1 MQLAN
6 NPEVKVAIQV
16 NWWDD
21 VTGVRD
27 EVLSEFKLDNFLLQ
41 QQGHAVRVQGL
52 DWAFVVEE
60 PRDLREQGGEQA
72 ILREGGDWGGVVVSK
87 EAHEIRDDMFV
98 SWEIEATESERAIIE
113 QQVKQATEH
122 RRAHDGETGEFIS
135 IIAKPTAE
143 DDDAELINAK
153 DLESRKTQVRIHDE
167 RVCVDQ

>member
-16 NWWDD
+16 NWRHD
-21 VTGVRD
+21 VAGVRD

-52 DWAFVVEE
+52 DWAFMVKE

-87 EAHEIRDDMFV
+87 EAHEIRDDMLV
-98 SWEIEATESERAIIE
+98 SWEIKAAETERAIIE
-113 QQVKQATEH
+113 Q
-122 RRAHDGETGEFIS
+122 
-135 IIAKPTAE
+135 
-143 DDDAELINAK
+143 
-153 DLESRKTQVRIHDE
+153 
-167 RVCVDQ
+167 